1 MVGRTYLP
9 GDWGKVVSTS
19 TGRQAGCRVLLLR
32 CAAILLAGL
41 FACAPFKTDDLTDGP
56 YTSVPAPAGANDDA
70 PPPLETPAGSPNNAG
85 DANVPASG
93 PATPNNTS
101 VGNPNATSPNTATPP
116 PVDPRILAILA
127 QTNARAVYGVGFA
140 LEAFDYPGYCVAAVN
155 ASFATGTALR
165 LARCANVEEQS
176 WGWSKGQF
184 ALDKRM
190 CVTGSQIEGDPA
202 LLRPCSGGNQQI
214 WSLAFNSQR
223 VYQTRLNTTT
233 TQRWTLDPAKFD
245 SASLLTKVTTGAED
259 LRLVV
264 SPLPQTDGIRI
275 HAKVGNVD
283 LCLADL
289 DAGLKLVGCN
299 AEANQVWRMVAEQWR
314 SALGR
319 CLVGDATSGQVK
331 ASVCSSRPASN
342 ARWYLTDGF
351 IALVSSF
358 TAVGAPV
365 LALDVDV
372 DKSAP
377 KLSPSAGLVPLY
389 AIGAPTG
396 VF

>member
-1 MVGRTYLP
+1 MHLLCDT
-9 GDWGKVVSTS
+9 GKVVSS
-19 TGRQAGCRVLLLR
+19 PTGHPSACRVFRVR
-32 CAAILLAGL
+32 CCAVLLAGL
-41 FACAPFKTDDLTDGP
+41 FACAPFKNDELTDGP
-56 YTSVPAPAGANDDA
+56 YTSVPAPTGANDDT
-70 PPPLETPAGSPNNAG
+70 PPPVETPVGSPNSAG

-101 VGNPNATSPNTATPP
+101 VGNPNATSPNATTPP

-140 LEAFDYPGYCVAAVN
+140 LEAFDYPGYCVAAAN
-155 ASFATGTALR
+155 ASLATGTALR
-165 LARCANVEEQS
+165 LAQCANVEEQS

-190 CVTGSQIEGDPA
+190 CVTGSQIDGDPA
-202 LLRPCSGGNQQI
+202 LLRACSGGNQQI

-223 VYQTRLNTTT
+223 IYQTRLNTTT
-233 TQRWTLDPAKFD
+233 TQRWTLDPARFQA
-245 SASLLTKVTTGAED
+245 ASLLTKAATGAED

-319 CLVGDATSGQVK
+319 CLIGDAASGQVR
-331 ASVCSSRPASN
+331 AGACSSRPTSN
-342 ARWYLTDGF
+342 ARWYLTDGH

-358 TAVGAPV
+358 TAAGAPV
-365 LALDVDV
+365 LALDVDA
-372 DKSAP
+372 DRSAP
-377 KLSPSAGLVPLY
+377 KLSSSTNLVPLY